1 MLSVRASHW
10 PGHLLHLLLIG
21 CLSCLADPCPV
32 CYGSVPIYKHGQSRD
47 IVRQMSKT
55 RHDLGHGSA
64 APRLFLF
71 HIETINYHS
80 HSVRD
85 SQRLMLGGK
94 LWASHKIRKLIQM
107 IHLITGHRNQFCWS
121 RIYFLGSLAAEA
133 NSSSQ
138 INSFSA

>member
-1 MLSVRASHW
+1 MSVHILGLLGIVILKKKLIQTWIYDMLSVRASHW

-85 SQRLMLGGK
+85 SQRLSARGK
-94 LWASHKIRKLIQM
+94 VVGISQNK
-107 IHLITGHRNQFCWS
+107 
-121 RIYFLGSLAAEA
+121 EA
-133 NSSSQ
+133 DPNDPL
-138 INSFSA
+138 NYRP

>member
-10 PGHLLHLLLIG
+10 PGHLLHLILIG

-80 HSVRD
+80 QSVRKLERGKTSSFGHQD
-85 SQRLMLGGK
+85 NTKKLGNMANDPLNYRPYK
-94 LWASHKIRKLIQM
+94 SISLVKDLFLLIAP
-107 IHLITGHRNQFCWS
+107 G
-121 RIYFLGSLAAEA
+121 
-133 NSSSQ
+133 
-138 INSFSA
+138 